1 MTVCTTG
8 CSLTDLASTDAVR
21 QCADRGI
28 SVNTLTIPSNAT
40 CNSRTIVESKVVYI
54 CDNEDGSAMRVCQSY
69 WMWNG
74 NIPQCSQN
82 PERQDGITYIV
93 SVFSFGFKLS
103 LQHIELQ

>member
-40 CNSRTIVESKVVYI
+40 CNSRTIAESKVVYI

-69 WMWNG
+69 WMLNG
-74 NIPQCSQN
+74 SIPQCSQN

-93 SVFSFGFKLS
+93 SVFSFTY
-103 LQHIELQ
+103 